1 MMKSIDKAG
10 GFFKSLALISVTAW
24 WLGFS
29 PPGIAEEH
37 NYNLATATV
46 GGTFYPAGS
55 ALATLIKVKLQPT
68 HKIGMEA
75 IPSAGSGENIQL
87 LRENKAQFALLS
99 SLIGYY
105 AWTGKASFA
114 TDGSQTF
121 LRAVT
126 VLWQE
131 AEHFV
136 VRREYAQTGTIE
148 DMRGLRGKEVSMGL
162 SGSATIESNRL
173 LLGNLGIDI
182 DQYMDL
188 VYLGYDASAKALQKG
203 QIEAMSTPA
212 GTPVSAVTLAKN
224 ALGDG
229 VVILEFTDAQLE
241 KADGGLGLWT
251 RYVIEAGTY
260 PTQDKDINTIAAPSL
275 LAVRADT
282 DEEAVYQITKTI
294 YENLAFLHV
303 IHAAL
308 SDTRL
313 DKALIGLP
321 IPLHPGAL
329 RYYREVGL
337 KIPTRLVA
345 E

>member
-1 MMKSIDKAG
+1 MMKLIDRAG
-10 GFFKSLALISVTAW
+10 VFFKGFALIFVMGW

-29 PPGIAEEH
+29 PPGIAEER

-55 ALATLIKVKLQPT
+55 ALATLIKVKLQPAY
-68 HKIGMEA
+68 KIDMKA
-75 IPSAGSGENIQL
+75 IPSAGSGENIRL
-87 LRENKAQFALLS
+87 LQENKAQFALLS

-105 AWTGKASFA
+105 AWTGKGPFA
-114 TDGSQTF
+114 ADGSQTY

-148 DMRGLRGKEVSMGL
+148 DMRGLQGKKVSMGL
-162 SGSATIESNRL
+162 KDSATIESNRL

-182 DQYMDL
+182 DQHMDL
-188 VYLGYDASAKALQKG
+188 IYLGYDASAKALQKG
-203 QIEAMSTPA
+203 EIEAMSTPA
-212 GTPVSAVTLAKN
+212 GIPVSAVTLAKN

-229 VVILEFTDAQLE
+229 AVILEFTDAQLE
-241 KADGGLGLWT
+241 RADGGLGLWT

-260 PTQDKDINTIAAPSL
+260 PTQGKDIDTIAAPSL

-282 DEEAVYQITKTI
+282 DEEAVYQITRAI

-308 SDTRL
+308 SGTRL

-337 KIPTRLVA
+337 EVPGRLVA

>member
-1 MMKSIDKAG
+1 MMKSIDRARVL
-10 GFFKSLALISVTAW
+10 FKDLALISVMAW
-24 WLGFS
+24 WFGFS
-29 PPGIAEEH
+29 PPGITAER

-75 IPSAGSGENIQL
+75 IPSAGSGENIRL

-105 AWTGKASFA
+105 AWTGKGSFA
-114 TDGSQTF
+114 ADDSQTY

-148 DMRGLRGKEVSMGL
+148 DMKSLQGKKVSMGL
-162 SGSATIESNRL
+162 RDSATIESNRL

-182 DQYMDL
+182 DHMDL
-188 VYLGYDASAKALQKG
+188 VYLGYDASAKALQKE

-229 VVILEFTDAQLE
+229 AVILEFTDAQLE
-241 KADGGLGLWT
+241 KADGGLALWT

-260 PTQDKDINTIAAPSL
+260 PTQEEDIDTIAAPSL
-275 LAVRADT
+275 MAVRADT
-282 DEEAVYQITKTI
+282 DEEAVYQITRAI

-303 IHAAL
+303 IHKAL

-321 IPLHPGAL
+321 IPLHSGAL

-337 KIPTRLVA
+337 EVPARLIA